1 MKKTINSKHI
11 GSMVVYTLL
20 SLFLCMAGVGNA
32 SAAELNPVVKINNTS
47 YTSSGTEV
55 TLRLW
60 MFNWK
65 YSYLNPTNKYNA
77 RFTGDV
83 YLCIDDQ
90 SGIKLNSIW
99 SSIADA
105 TENTIGNDFAK
116 NPVDP

>member
-65 YSYLNPTNKYNA
+65 YSYPS
-77 RFTGDV
+77 
-83 YLCIDDQ
+83 
-90 SGIKLNSIW
+90 SG
-99 SSIADA
+99 
-105 TENTIGNDFAK
+105 
-116 NPVDP
+116 